1 MRAFILVVERDLHTR
16 EIVVDMCVALGH
28 RALGAS
34 TPIKGLRMLELMVF
48 QAIMISPGA
57 TLLGEPSYAV
67 EAKKIQRNVKV
78 IMAAAVEIPEFL
90 KAPID
95 AFIQKP
101 FSLLLLDRALNK
113 VLIEGESFDD

>member
-1 MRAFILVVERDLHTR
+1 
-16 EIVVDMCVALGH
+16 
-28 RALGAS
+28 
-34 TPIKGLRMLELMVF
+34 MLELMEF

-101 FSLLLLDRALNK
+101 FSLLLLDRALKK